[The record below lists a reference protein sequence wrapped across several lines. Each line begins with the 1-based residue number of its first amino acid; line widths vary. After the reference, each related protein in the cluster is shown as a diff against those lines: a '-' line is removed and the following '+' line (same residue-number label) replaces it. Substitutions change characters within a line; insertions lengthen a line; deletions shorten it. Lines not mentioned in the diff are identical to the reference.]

1 MEERSGPATSSIFCV
16 AGTKAGARGL
26 RPRYGRDQSRE
37 RVKEY
42 SHKKLTRGGLTLRG
56 SASMKKM
63 MLENDKSERFVDDV
77 SFLDESHR
85 FFEGKNN
92 EKVTEG

>member
-1 MEERSGPATSSIFCV
+1 
-16 AGTKAGARGL
+16 
-26 RPRYGRDQSRE
+26 
-37 RVKEY
+37 
-42 SHKKLTRGGLTLRG
+42 
-56 SASMKKM
+56 MKKM